1 MKAFYRIGSSVGL
14 LALVLLL
21 FFPADAAALNEII
34 NIRHW
39 VAPDHTRIVIDT
51 RDEPQ
56 YTVKES
62 TEKIVLEFTS
72 MALPEGKKKWIQI
85 LNKPGIKK
93 ILLSIRPQQVIRV
106 ELVLAAHTETTVF
119 PLKAIEDKPYR
130 VVVDIELPEAAKEAT
145 QAREQVRVLKKKRI
159 VVIDPGHGGE
169 APGAVGKHKT
179 LEKDVVLA
187 IGKKLRDTLNRRKGY
202 HAYLTRTGDYY
213 VPFKK
218 RMQIAKEYG
227 ADLFISIHADAE
239 KSRQARG
246 ISVYCLSTGGAS
258 NEAARL
264 LAKNENLADVIGGVA
279 NGNGKDES
287 DAIILNM
294 FQTHTINQSR
304 AFGVATLQTVEA
316 VGPLKF
322 DTVQQ
327 APFLVLKSPEIPSI
341 LVETGYISNPEE
353 ERLLKKPSYQRRLA
367 EALAQAIVQ
376 VLPSSGEATP
386 TEVASSKADATDNR
400 SGSKGADAQAG
411 PPTPDKAPTERIE
424 KGPLAATGTLE
435 PSVASTTAVQPQPR
449 REGEAKT
456 RTKTE
461 PKAETKTARRHIY
474 VVRRG
479 DTLTAIAGRHGVT
492 LAQLKEAND
501 WSRGQRLLSGQ
512 KLILPG
518 RSAEPDVA
526 PAPQAA
532 ARSERKGKAASVYKL
547 RKGEGLEQIARRFG
561 TDVDTLCR
569 LNNLRRDRPLYVDRL
584 LVLPQPRREGEAK
597 AKTSRRHSY
606 VVRNGDTLTAIAVR
620 HRVTLAQL
628 KEAND
633 WAPGQRL
640 LAGQKLI
647 LPGPAA
653 ETDGATTHRAA
664 VRSERKGGAASV
676 YKVRKGEGL
685 EQIARRFGTD
695 VDTLCRLNNL
705 RRDRPLYV
713 DRLLVLPRPP
723 AP

>member
-1 MKAFYRIGSSVGL
+1 MKAFNPIGNGVGL
-14 LALVLLL
+14 IALVLLL
-21 FFPADAAALNEII
+21 LFPADAAALNEII

-56 YTVKES
+56 YTVKELP
-62 TEKIVLEFTS
+62 EKIILEFPS
-72 MALPEGKKKWIQI
+72 MAPPEAKKKWIQI

-130 VVVDIELPEAAKEAT
+130 VVVDIELPEAVKEAT

-187 IGKKLRDTLNRRKGY
+187 ISKKLRDTLNRRKGY

-218 RMQIAKEYG
+218 RMRIAKEYG
-227 ADLFISIHADAE
+227 ADLFISVHADAE
-239 KSRQARG
+239 KSRQAQG
-246 ISVYCLSTGGAS
+246 ISVYCLSMGGAS

-264 LAKNENLADVIGGVA
+264 LAKKENLADVIGGVA
-279 NGNGKDES
+279 NGNGNDES
-287 DAIILNM
+287 DPIILDM
-294 FQTHTINQSR
+294 FQTHTINRSR
-304 AFGVATLQTVEA
+304 AFGVATLQSVRA

-341 LVETGYISNPEE
+341 LVETGYISNPNE
-353 ERLLKKPSYQRRLA
+353 ERLLKKPSYQRRMA
-367 EALAQAIVQ
+367 EALARAIVK
-376 VLPSSGEATP
+376 VLSSSGEGVP
-386 TEVASSKADATDNR
+386 TEVASSTVGANDDQSA
-400 SGSKGADAQAG
+400 SKGTDASIG
-411 PPTPDKAPTERIE
+411 PPTSDKAPTERIE
-424 KGPLAATGTLE
+424 KGPLAATGTLD
-435 PSVASTTAVQPQPR
+435 PSGASTTAALPQPR
-449 REGEAKT
+449 REGEAKA

-461 PKAETKTARRHIY
+461 PKAEAKAFRRHIY

-501 WSRGQRLLSGQ
+501 WSRGQRLLAGQ

-518 RSAEPDVA
+518 RSAESDVV

-532 ARSERKGKAASVYKL
+532 ARSERKGK
-547 RKGEGLEQIARRFG
+547 
-561 TDVDTLCR
+561 
-569 LNNLRRDRPLYVDRL
+569 
-584 LVLPQPRREGEAK
+584 
-597 AKTSRRHSY
+597 
-606 VVRNGDTLTAIAVR
+606 
-620 HRVTLAQL
+620 
-628 KEAND
+628 
-633 WAPGQRL
+633 
-640 LAGQKLI
+640 
-647 LPGPAA
+647 
-653 ETDGATTHRAA
+653 
-664 VRSERKGGAASV
+664 AASV

-713 DRLLVLPRPP
+713 DRLLVLPP
-723 AP
+723 ASGVIRGDR

>member
-1 MKAFYRIGSSVGL
+1 MKAFYRIGRSVGL

-21 FFPADAAALNEII
+21 LFPADAAALNEII

-62 TEKIVLEFTS
+62 TEKIVLEFPS

-93 ILLSIRPQQVIRV
+93 ILLSVRPQQVIRV

-130 VVVDIELPEAAKEAT
+130 VVVDIELPEAVKEAT

-202 HAYLTRTGDYY
+202 RAYLTRTGDYY

-264 LAKNENLADVIGGVA
+264 LAKSENLADVIGGVA

-287 DAIILNM
+287 DAVILNM
-294 FQTHTINQSR
+294 FQTHTINLSR
-304 AFGVATLQTVEA
+304 AFGVATLQSAEA

-367 EALAQAIVQ
+367 EALARAIVQ
-376 VLPSSGEATP
+376 VLPSSAEAPP
-386 TEVASSKADATDNR
+386 TEVASSSAEEAKDSRSASQATE
-400 SGSKGADAQAG
+400 APAG
-411 PPTPDKAPTERIE
+411 PATPEKARPDRIE
-424 KGPLAATGTLE
+424 KEAPIARTPEPAPPAFPSHALYRVRRGETMNGIARKVAVPAEALRRLNGLSRRDVPVPGTYLKVPLGETDAVDQPGVSTAAA
-435 PSVASTTAVQPQPR
+435 PPR
-449 REGEAKT
+449 SDREDEAWAKT
-456 RTKTE
+456 RT
-461 PKAETKTARRHIY
+461 
-474 VVRRG
+474 
-479 DTLTAIAGRHGVT
+479 
-492 LAQLKEAND
+492 
-501 WSRGQRLLSGQ
+501 
-512 KLILPG
+512 
-518 RSAEPDVA
+518 
-526 PAPQAA
+526 
-532 ARSERKGKAASVYKL
+532 
-547 RKGEGLEQIARRFG
+547 
-561 TDVDTLCR
+561 
-569 LNNLRRDRPLYVDRL
+569 
-584 LVLPQPRREGEAK
+584 
-597 AKTSRRHSY
+597 SRRRSY
-606 VVRNGDTLTAIAVR
+606 VVRNGDTLTALAVR

-628 KEAND
+628 KKAND
-633 WAPGQRL
+633 WATGRRL
-640 LAGQKLI
+640 LAGETLI

-653 ETDGATTHRAA
+653 ASDGTTTPRAA
-664 VRSERKGGAASV
+664 DRPERKGRAASV

>member
-62 TEKIVLEFTS
+62 TEKIVLEFPS

-145 QAREQVRVLKKKRI
+145 QAREKVRVLKKKRI

-386 TEVASSKADATDNR
+386 TEVAFSKADATDNR
-400 SGSKGADAQAG
+400 SASKGADAPAG
-411 PPTPDKAPTERIE
+411 PPTLEKVPPDRIE

-435 PSVASTTAVQPQPR
+435 PSVASTTAVQPEPR

-461 PKAETKTARRHIY
+461 PKTETKTARRHI
-474 VVRRG
+474 
-479 DTLTAIAGRHGVT
+479 
-492 LAQLKEAND
+492 
-501 WSRGQRLLSGQ
+501 
-512 KLILPG
+512 
-518 RSAEPDVA
+518 
-526 PAPQAA
+526 
-532 ARSERKGKAASVYKL
+532 
-547 RKGEGLEQIARRFG
+547 
-561 TDVDTLCR
+561 
-569 LNNLRRDRPLYVDRL
+569 
-584 LVLPQPRREGEAK
+584 
-597 AKTSRRHSY
+597 Y